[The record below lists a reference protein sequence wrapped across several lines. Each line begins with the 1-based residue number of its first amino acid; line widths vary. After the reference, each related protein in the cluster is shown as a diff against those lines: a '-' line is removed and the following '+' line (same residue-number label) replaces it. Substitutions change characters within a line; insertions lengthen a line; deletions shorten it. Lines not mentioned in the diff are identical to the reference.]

1 MQRLIGFA
9 RRHTATMT
17 GLSMAKSFVL
27 ITLILGLWTHTISA
41 ATGSKIVL
49 AHGGDI
55 RVDSSP
61 GEGAEFIVSLPLAGK
76 EILA

>member
-1 MQRLIGFA
+1 M
-9 RRHTATMT
+9 
-17 GLSMAKSFVL
+17 GLA
-27 ITLILGLWTHTISA
+27 ITRE
-41 ATGSKIVL
+41 IVL

-76 EILA
+76 EIPA